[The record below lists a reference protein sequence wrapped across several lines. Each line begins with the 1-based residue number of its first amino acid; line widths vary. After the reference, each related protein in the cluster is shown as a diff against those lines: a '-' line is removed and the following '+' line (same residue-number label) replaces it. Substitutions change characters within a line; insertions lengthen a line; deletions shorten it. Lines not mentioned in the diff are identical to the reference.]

1 MILLLERVDVVL
13 EADKN
18 RSDILK
24 IVLLKSLEL
33 LDGAEELL

>member
-1 MILLLERVDVVL
+1 VILLLERVDVVL

>member
-1 MILLLERVDVVL
+1 VILLLERVDVVL

-18 RSDILK
+18 WSDILK

>member
-18 RSDILK
+18 WSDILK